1 MKQLPFLL
9 VAFFAI
15 QIISAQEK
23 NLALEKSIDENAIYN
38 TSFIEVKPQFPGGL
52 QEFYN
57 YIGKKY
63 KTPNVKGLK
72 GRILVTFVIEKDGS
86 VTDIKVIEDIGYG
99 TGEEAIRV
107 LKKCKKWIPAEQNG
121 KKVRVQ
127 YSLPIN
133 IEAN

>member
-1 MKQLPFLL
+1 MKYLLFLL
-9 VAFFAI
+9 ILFFTV
-15 QIISAQEK
+15 QTTSAQEE
-23 NLALEKSIDENAIYN
+23 NLAQEKATDENAIYN
-38 TSFIEVKPQFPGGL
+38 TTFIEVKPQFPGGL

-72 GRILVTFVIEKDGS
+72 GRVLVTFVIEKDGS